1 MTRVP
6 KATVRDS
13 STSLGMTI
21 RTRSLRFFYH
31 VTEIFCSGVT
41 TELTFENW
49 GRVHGNQLV
58 TLQNELRINSIAR
71 RFINLVAAKVAVE
84 FVFVIVIASD
94 VDTFAIWSKLLFFVQ
109 HHQFCRAPGLAR
121 PP

>member
-49 GRVHGNQLV
+49 GRVHRNQLV
-58 TLQNELRINSIAR
+58 SLQNALRINSIAR
-71 RFINLVAAKVAVE
+71 RVINLVAAKVAVE
-84 FVFVIVIASD
+84 FVFGIVMPPNSA
-94 VDTFAIWSKLLFFVQ
+94 TFR
-109 HHQFCRAPGLAR
+109 FCTKILCSF
-121 PP
+121 